1 VGLAQKGEKRN
12 VALLRTAWRNE
23 KDPAVRAII
32 ADALYQSDPREGAN
46 VRVLLDSALS
56 SEDVYGRLKKASLE
70 AGFDLPVLP
79 SLVELASAGNVDAA
93 ARLFDFVRV
102 DASDERASAW
112 LSEQLAVVATDA
124 PQELLLALKSLPETE
139 RDAAVDSLV
148 RGLVKAAQPEAPLWG
163 VLRQAQG
170 AADPAMV
177 SFARTLETTLSLK
190 IAEAKAPGTPAAA
203 AVVATP
209 PETPPASGQNNPTP
223 GG

>member
-12 VALLRTAWRNE
+12 VALLRTAWRSE

-32 ADALYQSDPREGAN
+32 ADALYQSDPREGAH
-46 VRVLLDSALS
+46 VRTLLDSALATD
-56 SEDVYGRLKKASLE
+56 DVYGRIKKASLE

-93 ARLFDFVRV
+93 SRLFDFVRV

-124 PQELLLALKSLPETE
+124 PQELLLALKSTPEAE
-139 RDAAVDSLV
+139 RAVVIDSLV

-163 VLRQAQG
+163 VLRQSQG
-170 AADPAMV
+170 AADPTMV
-177 SFARTLETTLSLK
+177 MFAKGLETTLSLK
-190 IAEAKAPGTPAAA
+190 IAEAKAPALAPT
-203 AVVATP
+203 VVTVPVNSDQPSSNTTATV
-209 PETPPASGQNNPTP
+209 P